1 MFDIFKFVFRNEGSA
16 ASVRVTEK
24 EDSRVAVSPNKSS
37 SSSPAV
43 SPKKRPKLSQ
53 TLSSSSA
60 SESDRDKDK
69 RQTEASSSSSK
80 SSVTVTGAKTKSK
93 NRLIKLTLTA
103 QQLADVEHESE
114 GAESTQRIIED
125 LNSRLRSSPDMF
137 DNENENEDIFK
148 TCNLNPRVNVGTKVR
163 LDQHYHMDSPG
174 SHENPIFTVAQEKNP
189 LIPLTLPP
197 LSSLPVTER
206 VTTSKS
212 GGGAGGGAQQETGDS
227 PSSPTHPSPP
237 GDTIMVSPPPL
248 SSHHSDSSESSPEGS
263 GSDRGDRVRPSIS
276 SAAGIEALLKKKG
289 RLRKKVRRISVSSH
303 SSERMPINRNPETDP
318 PAAPVAPPPKSPTG
332 TGSNETT
339 SHLQQ
344 PKKPVKSK
352 TSSDRGR
359 HTVSVGTT
367 ERRINMTK
375 EELATKFKHIKKYFV
390 IHSVEHKTTKAGK
403 LTGLHIFQCVL
414 CRPKITKL
422 KCNFDTRA
430 NLKRHLQA
438 KHKKHF
444 EGYLIADS
452 VKKIKESLEEK
463 EDADDPEN
471 QPIAMSIQK
480 SSIYIQKKRSDA
492 IVDFFVANFISLRVV
507 ESPSFNKMMMANNS
521 TYKPISRRTLMRLI
535 GDRHHFINENLRR

>member
-1 MFDIFKFVFRNEGSA
+1 MG
-16 ASVRVTEK
+16 
-24 EDSRVAVSPNKSS
+24 
-37 SSSPAV
+37 
-43 SPKKRPKLSQ
+43 
-53 TLSSSSA
+53 
-60 SESDRDKDK
+60 
-69 RQTEASSSSSK
+69 
-80 SSVTVTGAKTKSK
+80 
-93 NRLIKLTLTA
+93 
-103 QQLADVEHESE
+103 
-114 GAESTQRIIED
+114 
-125 LNSRLRSSPDMF
+125 
-137 DNENENEDIFK
+137 
-148 TCNLNPRVNVGTKVR
+148 
-163 LDQHYHMDSPG
+163 
-174 SHENPIFTVAQEKNP
+174 
-189 LIPLTLPP
+189 
-197 LSSLPVTER
+197 
-206 VTTSKS
+206 

-237 GDTIMVSPPPL
+237 GDTIMVSSPL
-248 SSHHSDSSESSPEGS
+248 SPHHSDSRESSPEGS
-263 GSDRGDRVRPSIS
+263 GSDRGGSVRPSLS
-276 SAAGIEALLKKKG
+276 SAAGIEALLEKNR
-289 RLRKKVRRISVSSH
+289 RLRQKVRRISVSSH

-318 PAAPVAPPPKSPTG
+318 PAPVAPPPKSPTG

-430 NLKRHLQA
+430 NLKRHLEA
-438 KHKKHF
+438 KHKQHVK
-444 EGYLIADS
+444 GYLIADS

>member
-1 MFDIFKFVFRNEGSA
+1 M
-16 ASVRVTEK
+16 
-24 EDSRVAVSPNKSS
+24 
-37 SSSPAV
+37 
-43 SPKKRPKLSQ
+43 
-53 TLSSSSA
+53 
-60 SESDRDKDK
+60 
-69 RQTEASSSSSK
+69 
-80 SSVTVTGAKTKSK
+80 
-93 NRLIKLTLTA
+93 
-103 QQLADVEHESE
+103 
-114 GAESTQRIIED
+114 
-125 LNSRLRSSPDMF
+125 
-137 DNENENEDIFK
+137 
-148 TCNLNPRVNVGTKVR
+148 
-163 LDQHYHMDSPG
+163 
-174 SHENPIFTVAQEKNP
+174 
-189 LIPLTLPP
+189 
-197 LSSLPVTER
+197 
-206 VTTSKS
+206 

-237 GDTIMVSPPPL
+237 GDTIMVSPPL

-263 GSDRGDRVRPSIS
+263 GSDRGGRVRPSLS
-276 SAAGIEALLKKKG
+276 SAAGIEALLKKNR

-339 SHLQQ
+339 SHSQQ

-375 EELATKFKHIKKYFV
+375 EELATKFKHIRKYFV
-390 IHSVEHKTTKAGK
+390 IDSVEHKKTKGGK
-403 LTGLHIFQCVL
+403 VTGLHIFQCVL

-430 NLKRHLQA
+430 NLKRHLEA
-438 KHKKHF
+438 KHKQHVK
-444 EGYLIADS
+444 GYLIADS

>member
-1 MFDIFKFVFRNEGSA
+1 M
-16 ASVRVTEK
+16 
-24 EDSRVAVSPNKSS
+24 
-37 SSSPAV
+37 
-43 SPKKRPKLSQ
+43 
-53 TLSSSSA
+53 
-60 SESDRDKDK
+60 
-69 RQTEASSSSSK
+69 
-80 SSVTVTGAKTKSK
+80 
-93 NRLIKLTLTA
+93 
-103 QQLADVEHESE
+103 
-114 GAESTQRIIED
+114 
-125 LNSRLRSSPDMF
+125 
-137 DNENENEDIFK
+137 
-148 TCNLNPRVNVGTKVR
+148 
-163 LDQHYHMDSPG
+163 
-174 SHENPIFTVAQEKNP
+174 
-189 LIPLTLPP
+189 
-197 LSSLPVTER
+197 
-206 VTTSKS
+206 

-276 SAAGIEALLKKKG
+276 SAAGIEALFKKKG

-390 IHSVEHKTTKAGK
+390 IHSVEHKKTKAGK

-430 NLKRHLQA
+430 NLKRHLEA
-438 KHKKHF
+438 KHKQHVK
-444 EGYLIADS
+444 GYLIADS

>member
-1 MFDIFKFVFRNEGSA
+1 
-16 ASVRVTEK
+16 
-24 EDSRVAVSPNKSS
+24 
-37 SSSPAV
+37 
-43 SPKKRPKLSQ
+43 
-53 TLSSSSA
+53 
-60 SESDRDKDK
+60 
-69 RQTEASSSSSK
+69 
-80 SSVTVTGAKTKSK
+80 
-93 NRLIKLTLTA
+93 
-103 QQLADVEHESE
+103 
-114 GAESTQRIIED
+114 
-125 LNSRLRSSPDMF
+125 
-137 DNENENEDIFK
+137 
-148 TCNLNPRVNVGTKVR
+148 
-163 LDQHYHMDSPG
+163 
-174 SHENPIFTVAQEKNP
+174 
-189 LIPLTLPP
+189 
-197 LSSLPVTER
+197 
-206 VTTSKS
+206 
-212 GGGAGGGAQQETGDS
+212 
-227 PSSPTHPSPP
+227 
-237 GDTIMVSPPPL
+237 MVSPPPL
-248 SSHHSDSSESSPEGS
+248 SSHHSDSIESSPEGS

-430 NLKRHLQA
+430 NLKRHLEA
-438 KHKKHF
+438 KHKQHVK
-444 EGYLIADS
+444 GYLIADS